1 MSIPSFVT
9 QVSKDQLHPKL
20 DDAVRQRRA
29 SVSATRARR
38 ESVSQNK
45 AELPPEVKK
54 EEVHARSLI
63 VNPRARASSLSIRE
77 KKPTAPYR
85 DDHLLPPLS
94 NTGRHAHPKCGKK
107 CLVLD
112 LDETLVHS
120 SFKPVDRYDF
130 IIPVE
135 IEGTVYQVYVAKRPG
150 VDEFMKKVGELFEVV
165 IFTASLS
172 KVSLLLW

>member
-1 MSIPSFVT
+1 MTTPSFVT
-9 QVSKDQLHPKL
+9 QVTKDHLHPKL
-20 DDAVRQRRA
+20 DDAVRQRRE

-38 ESVSQNK
+38 ESVCHQK
-45 AELPPEVKK
+45 KDLPPEAKK
-54 EEVHARSLI
+54 EEVHARSLL
-63 VNPRARASSLSIRE
+63 VHPRARASSLTIRE

-94 NTGRHAHPKCGKK
+94 TTGRHSHPKHGKK

-120 SFKPVDRYDF
+120 SFKPVERYDF

-150 VDEFMKKVGELFEVV
+150 VDEFLKKVAEMFEVV

-172 KVSLLLW
+172 KV